1 MSKMSTSG
9 FDEFADEL
17 DAMADAVS
25 GLDGKEISSKELF
38 DDSGFVEKH
47 TGYSTIN
54 DFLFQYGSD
63 VSDSELFDESLE
75 TPFNQFIAKSTN
87 NNFETFTAFHE
98 AAADDYLEH
107 LIP

>member
-1 MSKMSTSG
+1 MAKMSTSG

-38 DDSGFVEKH
+38 DDSGFVKKH

-54 DFLFQYGSD
+54 DFLNHYGLD
-63 VSDSELFDESLE
+63 VSDDELFDKSSK
-75 TPFNQFIAKSTN
+75 TPFNKFVAKSTDN
-87 NNFETFTAFHE
+87 SFKTFTAFHE